1 MKKYKPRKEKNVVLE
16 SSKPVPQKDPV
27 KQELPEQ
34 KNVVVDILNS
44 VSEEIASIHGDL
56 GAQLLRLSLVKEFVS
71 KSTVLDSNQK
81 KIEIQ
86 YIR

>member
-1 MKKYKPRKEKNVVLE
+1 MRKKKSKKTDAPLPAPVL
-16 SSKPVPQKDPV
+16 DV
-27 KQELPEQ
+27 KSIQEPKVIPEQ

-71 KSTVLDSNQK
+71 KSMVPDSNQK
-81 KIEIQ
+81 KIEIP